1 MGAPAFP
8 FVLAVLAEG
17 LAAYLDRPIE
27 IVDVEERPLATSS
40 HPISRVTVTLASG
53 ESISVIVKRPQPG
66 EKLYGNERE
75 VLIYRRVLRG
85 QRFGAPA
92 LYASVCDVEE
102 ARYELFL
109 EDVGRATLG
118 YDSVE
123 TWRAAA
129 RWLADMHA
137 TYLEREDELRAFGCL
152 MEHDAA
158 YYAMVAET
166 ARRNLERA
174 EAHTALTRFDRLM
187 SSYDSL
193 VAYLVSQPRTFVHG
207 DVFDDN
213 IIVQAGPR
221 IRAVDWESAA
231 IGLGAWD
238 LVRLLDG
245 WGSDN
250 DLLRS
255 AYLEEFEQRAG
266 GALDARAFDETFDHC
281 RILNRFWHL
290 RWSVDQCRDAAF
302 VDYELTQLEALC
314 QELNGGA
321 RGG

>member
-1 MGAPAFP
+1 MTAFP
-8 FVLAVLAEG
+8 FSLAVLAEG

-27 IVDVEERPLATSS
+27 IVDVKDRPLATSS
-40 HPISRVTVTLASG
+40 HPISRVKVTLASG
-53 ESISVIVKRPQPG
+53 ESISVIVKRPRPG

-92 LYASVCDVEE
+92 LYASVYDVEE

-109 EDVGRATLG
+109 EDVGRATLA
-118 YDSVE
+118 YDVE

-137 TYLEREDELRAFGCL
+137 TFLGREDELRAFGCL
-152 MEHDAA
+152 MEHDAV

-166 ARRNLERA
+166 ARRNLELA

-187 SSYDSL
+187 SWYDSL

-213 IIVQAGPR
+213 IIMQAGPR

-245 WGSDN
+245 WGADN

-255 AYLEEFEQRAG
+255 VYLEEFEQRAG
-266 GALDARAFDETFDHC
+266 GALDGRAFDKTFDHC
-281 RILNRFWHL
+281 RILNRFWRL
-290 RWSVDQCRDAAF
+290 RWSVDKCRDAAF

-314 QELNGGA
+314 QGLEGA
-321 RGG
+321 SRDG